1 MRSPALTLIL
11 LAPILLAIAVGAAPG
26 TARAQ
31 MMGSGMMTPM
41 LRTTPGYASEINPS
55 DYPSPQER
63 YEARIAALKARMQRL
78 TAADGGQLT
87 PEHKASLQKDLDSL
101 NREFGVKRAP
111 G

>member
-1 MRSPALTLIL
+1 MRLPALSLIL
-11 LAPILLAIAVGAAPG
+11 LALAVGAGPG
-26 TARAQ
+26 AARAQ

-41 LRTTPGYASEINPS
+41 PRTSPGYASQLNPA
-55 DYPSPQER
+55 DYPSRQER

-87 PEHKASLQKDLDSL
+87 PEHQASLQKDLDTL
-101 NREFGVKRAP
+101 NREFGVKRGP